1 MGSRCL
7 LVIRVSGCRRDPVP
21 PARITPFT
29 AEHPTEPTNLPGRG
43 HRTPCHDEPRP
54 AGRDRSLRSSTTA
67 DREDGAMTRE
77 VDLTDEQWRERLGP
91 EQFEVLRKSA
101 TEPAWSGKL
110 LHVDSDGV
118 FHCAGCGAELFST
131 DNKFESGSGWPSFD
145 RAVKDGIVEEHSD
158 RSFGTVRTEIVC
170 ARCGGHLGHVFDD
183 GPTETGQRYCVNS
196 LSLSFSPE
204 DDAS

>member
-7 LVIRVSGCRRDPVP
+7 LVIWVSGCRREPVP
-21 PARITPFT
+21 PARTTPFPAT
-29 AEHPTEPTNLPGRG
+29 PYRSHNVPGRG

-110 LHVDSDGV
+110 
-118 FHCAGCGAELFST
+118 
-131 DNKFESGSGWPSFD
+131 
-145 RAVKDGIVEEHSD
+145 
-158 RSFGTVRTEIVC
+158 
-170 ARCGGHLGHVFDD
+170 
-183 GPTETGQRYCVNS
+183 
-196 LSLSFSPE
+196 
-204 DDAS
+204 